1 MAMTED
7 NIVGGNGG
15 GDGGRTRRARAVVGI
30 WRFRLWLIIKEYGA
44 VAAFQPSGVNAIG
57 VAATVLVRAFE
68 SLRVA

>member
-1 MAMTED
+1 MTED
-7 NIVGGNGG
+7 NIIGGNGG
-15 GDGGRTRRARAVVGI
+15 DDGGRTRHARAVVGI

-68 SLRVA
+68 SRRVA